1 MTSSFSKKGRLPAYF
16 ARTFGMEV
24 APFVM
29 LRDPNHI
36 EIAVEKTNG
45 EVYFGEGW
53 ETLNK
58 FYNIYLL
65 ELG

>member
-1 MTSSFSKKGRLPAYF
+1 MF

-29 LRDPNHI
+29 LCDPNHNEI

-53 ETLNK
+53 ETLKK